1 VKALVKAAA
10 GVGHLELA
18 DVPEPVAGPGWVV
31 LEVRY
36 GGICGTDLHIAADR
50 HPYYPPVVL
59 GHEFVGAV
67 ASVGAGAGDWE
78 PGDRVVCEPHALF
91 CGRCDLCRR
100 GLVRLCASKRA
111 PGWGI
116 DGAFAPYVAV
126 PAALLH
132 RVPDEVPDERAA
144 VCEPAA
150 VAARAL
156 NRAGIGAGERVA
168 VLGNGPIGILAALQA
183 NARGADRTVLI
194 GRTPGTAR
202 MMAAEGVGLE
212 VATAIEGEVDL
223 VVDTTGS
230 SVAIAAGIAA
240 LRRAGRLV
248 TVGVGDE
255 TFAIPWRDA
264 LFRSIDVKFS
274 FSSGFDDWRGVL
286 SLMRRG
292 ALPAERLTTVFD
304 LADWEHAFEAVAAR
318 QVTKALVR
326 PTDPCGPRGAAPP
339 G

>member
-1 VKALVKAAA
+1 MKALVKTAA
-10 GVGHLELA
+10 GPGHLELA
-18 DVPEPVAGPGWVV
+18 DVPEPQAKPGWVV
-31 LEVRY
+31 LAVRY
-36 GGICGTDLHIAADR
+36 GGICGTDLHIEADR

-59 GHEFVGAV
+59 GHEFVGVV
-67 ASVGAGAGDWE
+67 ASVGPEVTGWSA
-78 PGDRVVCEPHALF
+78 GDRVVCEPHALF
-91 CGRCDLCRR
+91 CGRCEQCRR

-116 DGAFAPYVAV
+116 DGAFAPFVAV

-156 NRAGIGAGERVA
+156 NRVGIVPGDRVA
-168 VLGNGPIGILAALQA
+168 VLGPGPIGILAALQA
-183 NARGADRTVLI
+183 AARGADRTVLI
-194 GRTPGTAR
+194 GRDPGSAR
-202 MMAAEGVGLE
+202 MRTAAELGVE
-212 VATAIEGEVDL
+212 CATDLVGEVDV

-230 SVAIAAGIAA
+230 SAAVTAGIGA

-255 TFAIPWRDA
+255 TFAVPWRDA
-264 LFRSIDVKFS
+264 LFRSVDVKFS
-274 FSSGFDDWRGVL
+274 FSSAYEDWRGVL

-304 LADWEHAFEAVAAR
+304 LADWERAFAAVADR
-318 QVTKALVR
+318 RVTKALVR
-326 PTDPCGPRGAAPP
+326 P
-339 G
+339 

>member
-1 VKALVKAAA
+1 VKALVKTAA
-10 GVGHLELA
+10 GAGHLELT
-18 DVPEPVAGPGWVV
+18 DVPEPVARPGWVV

-67 ASVGAGAGDWE
+67 LRAGAGVDDWA

-91 CGRCDLCRR
+91 CARCELCRR
-100 GLVRLCASKRA
+100 GLVRLCTSKRA

-156 NRAGIGAGERVA
+156 GRVGIGVGDRVA
-168 VLGNGPIGILAALQA
+168 VLGAGPIGILAALQA
-183 NARGADRTVLI
+183 NALGADRAVLI
-194 GRTPGTAR
+194 GRSAGSAR
-202 MMAAEGVGLE
+202 MVAAEGLGLE
-212 VATAIEGEVDL
+212 VATTIGGEVDV

-230 SVAIAAGIAA
+230 SAAIAAGIAA

-255 TFAIPWRDA
+255 TFAIPWREA
-264 LFRSIDVKFS
+264 LFRSVDVKFS

-304 LADWEHAFEAVAAR
+304 LADWDEAFAAVASR
-318 QVTKALVR
+318 RVTKALVR
-326 PTDPCGPRGAAPP
+326 PR
-339 G
+339 